1 MWIVILQE
9 LCGQD
14 IDDWSNFTK
23 LVVSW
28 ITSREQS
35 GVVNKMEIT
44 HDLKEAI
51 PHYPVSYW
59 YIESGLFAQQLD
71 QQVLG

>member
-9 LCGQD
+9 LCIQD

-44 HDLKEAI
+44 RDLKEAI
-51 PHYPVSYW
+51 SRYEACACLS
-59 YIESGLFAQQLD
+59 
-71 QQVLG
+71 